1 MMKTNAKRKNSAIKK
16 LVPAAGML
24 ALSASMLATST
35 YAWFTMNKDV
45 HVTGLQTTARAEEGI
60 VIAAYNAGTGADT
73 GTYVAP
79 SASDFANTDQAYN
92 PTSAQTL
99 LPTFTVNAGTWY
111 HHTSLKSNDGQAYA
125 DGSATVVT
133 NGTNGDY
140 YYELNK
146 FQIKA
151 SGTSTTSLPVYVK
164 DVEVQSRT
172 GGAVQDYDPCL
183 RILIKSG
190 ANVLIFDGTGQRTNT
205 ENLLGDAA
213 NGTITLTQEN
223 KLAAKIINGATTT
236 PTDVEIYMYY
246 DGEDAACMSDNI
258 DAFTAI
264 NVNVTFTTET
274 PAS

>member
-1 MMKTNAKRKNSAIKK
+1 MKKKNSAKRR
-16 LVPAAGML
+16 LLSAAGML
-24 ALSASMLATST
+24 AISAAMLSSATF
-35 YAWFTMNKDV
+35 AWFTMNKDV
-45 HVTGLQTTARAEEGI
+45 SVTGLQTTARAEEGI
-60 VIAAYNAGTGADT
+60 VIAAYNAGTGDAV

-79 SASDFANTDQAYN
+79 GADDFANTDAAYN
-92 PTSAQTL
+92 PFSAQTL
-99 LPTFTVNAGTWY
+99 LPTFTTNATTWY

-125 DGSATVVT
+125 SGSATAVT

-172 GGAVQDYDPCL
+172 GAAVQNYDPCL
-183 RILIKSG
+183 RILIKTG
-190 ANVLIFDGTGQRTNT
+190 DHTLIFDGTGQRTDT
-205 ENLLGDAA
+205 ENLLGDSN
-213 NGTITLTQEN
+213 NGTITLTEEN

-246 DGEDAACMSDNI
+246 DGEDAACKSDNI

>member
-1 MMKTNAKRKNSAIKK
+1 MKNNQKKSTLRKI
-16 LVPAAGML
+16 VPAFGML
-24 ALSASMLATST
+24 MVSASMLATST

-45 HVTGLQTTARAEEGI
+45 SVTGLQTTARAEEGI
-60 VIAAYNAGTGADT
+60 VIAAYNAGTGEAA

-79 SASDFANTDQAYN
+79 GAADFANTDQAYN
-92 PTSAQTL
+92 ANSAQTL

-125 DGSATVVT
+125 DGAATVVT

-172 GGAVQDYDPCL
+172 GTAVQNYDPCL

-190 ANVLIFDGTGQRTNT
+190 SNVLIFDGTGQRTDT
-205 ENLLGDAA
+205 ENLLGNSS